1 MKRDNASTSAT
12 SLKAGN
18 ATQTDSDKSR
28 EQQLVTFL
36 RALPA
41 INPFLAPSLNQILP
55 KLFDPILLNGPLFA
69 QRLVTTVESHTDD
82 SEPVIDPLHT
92 LANSLSQFYVLQAK
106 TNQDDVVSVN
116 QTKEQSESLSESIAS
131 SVYVC
136 PHSCQS
142 QVASNPSLYLR
153 ERPDCSTTAATIS
166 NSDNRIETC
175 QLDTTQHKP
184 MDRTRTLHPG
194 SGVTSPS
201 PGKTTC
207 LISKKTFE
215 NPSFTT
221 ASTSEFRLPRAS
233 DFSGLSNITYQN
245 QTGMG
250 VKHTSNWSSGLGVPK
265 PATPTRFT
273 APVHVD
279 VGGVLYTSSLETLT
293 KYPNSRLGRMFS
305 GVIPIVLDTMK
316 QHYFIDR
323 DGALFRHVLNFLRTG
338 QLHLDA
344 QYEEL
349 DQLIQEAQHYEL
361 NEMLVALK
369 ELCEKRTHLHS
380 TLNQKRRYWGAPP
393 SLQVNSRKRL
403 RRSTASE
410 ETNTETHTYGSNHPF
425 TNSSTPEVN
434 FGPNGS
440 FPSNFVATTYSQ
452 SDWACAH
459 CIWLELDEVAPHSGM
474 LQCATCDQ
482 ISPKIDR
489 IYSFLDRYNPQTGVN
504 VTKNASSVEPGNCRT
519 WKEMSRT
526 DQLRLWQL
534 ILSEGYEI
542 VATHT
547 MGKVDKRRLAYLLY
561 HGQM

>member
-12 SLKAGN
+12 SLKTGN
-18 ATQTDSDKSR
+18 VIQTDSDKSR

-55 KLFDPILLNGPLFA
+55 TLFDPILLNGPLFS
-69 QRLVTTVESHTDD
+69 QRLVTTVEAHTDD
-82 SEPVIDPLHT
+82 PEPVIDPLHN
-92 LANSLSQFYVLQAK
+92 LANRLSQFYVLQAK
-106 TNQDDVVSVN
+106 TNQDDIVSIN
-116 QTKEQSESLSESIAS
+116 HTKEQSESLSESIVS
-131 SVYVC
+131 SVFVC
-136 PHSCQS
+136 PNSCQP
-142 QVASNPSLYLR
+142 QIASNPLLYSR
-153 ERPDCSTTAATIS
+153 ERPDCTTTTATTS
-166 NSDNRIETC
+166 NSDNRTETS
-175 QLDTTQHKP
+175 QLDTAQHKP
-184 MDRTRTLHPG
+184 TDRTKTLNPG

-201 PGKTTC
+201 LSKTAC
-207 LISKKTFE
+207 SISKKTFE
-215 NPSFTT
+215 NPSFTA
-221 ASTSEFRLPRAS
+221 ASTSEFRLPRTS
-233 DFSGLSNITYQN
+233 DFSGLSNIAYQN
-245 QTGMG
+245 QTGIG
-250 VKHTSNWSSGLGVPK
+250 VKHTSNWSSGLGIPK

-344 QYEEL
+344 HYEEL

-380 TLNQKRRYWGAPP
+380 TLNQKRRYWGTPP
-393 SLQVNSRKRL
+393 ILLASSKKRL

-410 ETNTETHTYGSNHPF
+410 ETNTEAHTCDSNHPV
-425 TNSSTPEVN
+425 TNSSIPEVN
-434 FGPNGS
+434 LGQNGS
-440 FPSNFVATTYSQ
+440 FLSNFVATTYSQ
-452 SDWACAH
+452 ADWTCAH
-459 CIWLELDEVAPHSGM
+459 CLWLEVNEVAPHSGM

-482 ISPKIDR
+482 ISPKIER
-489 IYSFLDRYNPQTGVN
+489 IYRFLDRYNPQTGVN
-504 VTKNASSVEPGNCRT
+504 VTKNASSIEAGNCRT
-519 WKEMSRT
+519 WKDMSRT

-542 VATHT
+542 VATHR
-547 MGKVDKRRLAYLLY
+547 MGKADKRRLVYLLY
-561 HGQM
+561 HAQM